1 VTGVPPTSS
10 RWSRRSVLALGA
22 AGALTACAGSR
33 TRAARVEHRRG
44 SVTSAHAP
52 GEVRWRLALPP
63 EVSGLV
69 VVLHGKGGDADSAFD
84 DLRLDDHV
92 ASTGLAVGSVDG
104 GTSYWH
110 PRRDGTDTGA
120 VVVDDLLPLLVEETG
135 WDGRVGL
142 LGWSMGGYGAL
153 LLAAALGPDRVGAV
167 VAQSA
172 ALWTEP
178 GASAPGAFDDR
189 EDFEAHDVFDPAR
202 LAALAQLPVRLD
214 CGEDDPFAVS
224 HRAFGAALPSAELTI
239 DAGGHD
245 VAYWR
250 GHAADQ
256 MRWLAERL
264 A

>member
-1 VTGVPPTSS
+1 MTGVPRPLVPP
-10 RWSRRSVLALGA
+10 SRRAVLALAAASVLAGCGGP
-22 AGALTACAGSR
+22 AGAR
-33 TRAARVEHRRG
+33 EVEQRG
-44 SVTSAHAP
+44 GRLRSGHVP
-52 GEVRWRLALPP
+52 DEVRWRLVLPP

-92 ASTGLAVGSVDG
+92 PSSGLAVASLDG

-120 VVVDDLLPLLVEETG
+120 VVVDDLLPLLVRGTG
-135 WDGRVGL
+135 WDGPVGL

-153 LLAAALGPDRVGAV
+153 LLASALGSERVGAV

-178 GASAPGAFDDR
+178 GLSAPGAFDDR

-202 LAALAQLPVRLD
+202 LATLAGLPVRFD
-214 CGEDDPFAVS
+214 CGDADPFVAAN
-224 HRAFGAALPSAELTI
+224 RAFGAALPTAELTV

-245 VAYWR
+245 TTYWR
-250 GHAADQ
+250 AHAGAQ
-256 MRWLAERL
+256 MRWLAEHL

>member
-1 VTGVPPTSS
+1 MTGVPRPLVLP
-10 RWSRRSVLALGA
+10 SRRTVLALAA
-22 AGALTACAGSR
+22 AGVLGGCGGPARSRRLEQRAGRLASPH
-33 TRAARVEHRRG
+33 V
-44 SVTSAHAP
+44 P
-52 GEVRWRLALPP
+52 DEVRWRLVLPP
-63 EVSGLV
+63 EISGLV

-84 DLRLDDHV
+84 DLHLVDHV
-92 ASTGLAVGSVDG
+92 PSSGLAVASLDG

-120 VVVDDLLPLLVEETG
+120 VVVDDLLPLLVRETG
-135 WDGRVGL
+135 WNGPVGL

-153 LLAAALGPDRVGAV
+153 LLASALGPERIGAV

-202 LAALAQLPVRLD
+202 LAVLAQVPVRLD
-214 CGEDDPFAVS
+214 CGDADPFVAAN
-224 HRAFGAALPSAELTI
+224 RAFGAALPTAELTI

-245 VAYWR
+245 TTYWR
-250 GHAADQ
+250 DHAGAQ
-256 MRWLAERL
+256 VRWLAEHL

>member
-1 VTGVPPTSS
+1 VTAVTPTPAS
-10 RWSRRSVLALGA
+10 WSRRSVLALA
-22 AGALTACAGSR
+22 ATGALAACSGSGPG
-33 TRAARVEHRRG
+33 AARVDHRHGSLG
-44 SVTSAHAP
+44 SVHLP
-52 GEVRWRLALPP
+52 DEVRWRLAVPP
-63 EVSGLV
+63 GGSGLV

-92 ASTGLAVGSVDG
+92 ASSGLAVGSVDG

-120 VVVDDLLPLLVEETG
+120 VVVDDLLPLLAEETG
-135 WDGRVGL
+135 RSGPVGL

-153 LLAAALGPDRVGAV
+153 LLAAALGPERVGAV

-202 LAALAQLPVRLD
+202 LAVLAQLPVRLD
-214 CGEDDPFAVS
+214 CGEDDPFAQAN
-224 HRAFGAALPSAELTI
+224 RAFGAALPSAELTI

-250 GHAADQ
+250 GHAAAQ
-256 MRWLAERL
+256 MTWLAEHL